1 MAGMLNNMANLAN
14 VKLTAAL
21 AATDTTV
28 TVDDASPFQ
37 NLGDFYATLMPA
49 GEMSRLS
56 NSEIVLCSYATATT
70 LAITRAQRDT
80 TAKAFNAGDILTNGI
95 YVEDLAQVQ
104 SVGNTIFDTMS
115 SNNVYTLM
123 SPSGNN
129 MLPGIPTDGMKITI
143 KVNYDSVGTPTI
155 KTSSSATAFSVYTGS
170 NVSGDDTLDPAVLL
184 AGNIYEL
191 VFNGTAWIV
200 LNQTPKVTSDNIDW
214 ATLMS
219 IIETTTSRNYEGNT
233 VWYGTNE
240 VKFDNG
246 LMIVYGQSYPSFVQ
260 PGNYVDKTFT
270 LTTPFLR
277 PPHVICSLSSNS
289 TGASDM
295 GKLSVVNNFSTTTQI
310 KLRAFNGGGAAREPG
325 TIFIAI
331 GRWK

>member
-21 AATDTTV
+21 AATDTSV

-70 LAITRAQRDT
+70 LSISRAQRGT

-123 SPSGNN
+123 NPSGNN
-129 MLPGIPTDGMKITI
+129 MLPGTPTDGMKITI

-170 NVSGDDTLDPAVLL
+170 NVSGDDTLDPAILL

-200 LNQTPKVTSDNIDW
+200 LNQVPKVTSDNIDW
-214 ATLMS
+214 ATINYGS
-219 IIETTTSRNYEGNT
+219 TTEDVVVGVYNGAPVYRHVEEFTISSSGW
-233 VWYGTNE
+233 VPTN
-240 VKFDNG
+240 
-246 LMIVYGQSYPSFVQ
+246 LA
-260 PGNYVDKTFT
+260 
-270 LTTPFLR
+270 R
-277 PPHVICSLSSNS
+277 PISNL
-289 TGASDM
+289 
-295 GKLSVVNNFSTTTQI
+295 GKLINVFGSIRQTSSGATNLYPLFRVRPTNATYGAGVATINSSVITFDI
-310 KLRAFNGGGAAREPG
+310 G
-325 TIFIAI
+325 TDVSGQKDITVFIDYT
-331 GRWK
+331 KSS

>member
-21 AATDTTV
+21 AATDTSV

-70 LAITRAQRDT
+70 LAISRAQRGT

-95 YVEDLAQVQ
+95 YVEDLAQAQ

-123 SPSGNN
+123 SPSGND
-129 MLPGIPTDGMKITI
+129 MLPAIPTDGMKITI
-143 KVNYDSVGTPTI
+143 KVNYDSVDTPTI

-200 LNQTPKVTSDNIDW
+200 LNQIPKVTSDNIDW
-214 ATLMS
+214 TTLGVLGDYKLQEMATPFKDWD
-219 IIETTTSRNYEGNT
+219 GDT
-233 VWYGTNE
+233 VYRCVVDCGALPNA
-240 VKFDNG
+240 
-246 LMIVYGQSYPSFVQ
+246 SFI
-260 PGNYVDKTFT
+260 YVDIARLNVKRV
-270 LTTPFLR
+270 LR
-277 PPHVICSLSSNS
+277 LSGISYSPTSHTYLSLPMANPNPDYAVSLAVSPGQGGSPSS
-289 TGASDM
+289 
-295 GKLSVVNNFSTTTQI
+295 
-310 KLRAFNGGGAAREPG
+310 
-325 TIFIAI
+325 IAI
-331 GRWK
+331 GTGNNRTAYTQTYVEVVYTKN